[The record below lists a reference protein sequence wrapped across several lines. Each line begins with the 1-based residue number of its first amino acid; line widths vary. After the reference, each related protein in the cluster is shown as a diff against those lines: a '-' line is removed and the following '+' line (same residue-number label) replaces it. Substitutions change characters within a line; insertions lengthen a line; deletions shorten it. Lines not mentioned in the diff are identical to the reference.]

1 MDKVIY
7 RKGREFIQSSR
18 QEKVKRP
25 IENITGNVFMKVV
38 MIALSGFLLYNV
50 YRSVVITREKM
61 GISHQAREQ
70 VNELRVENLELAL
83 KLESMQSKEYL
94 EVQARDRLNFSGSNE
109 YLFVIPESLLDV
121 GKERVAAF
129 LYPPVKEPEDPTYM
143 VWFEF
148 LKNGI

>member
-25 IENITGNVFMKVV
+25 IENITGNVFMKVA